1 MAHSR
6 GVRAHILSRGG
17 TSTDSRLCSE
27 PYSRAPTLMIFALLP
42 VKGAPHSQ
50 GELAQVVSLI
60 DLELESWLRVAL

>member
-1 MAHSR
+1 
-6 GVRAHILSRGG
+6 
-17 TSTDSRLCSE
+17 
-27 PYSRAPTLMIFALLP
+27 MIFALLP